1 MDPEQIRIQADLRG
15 LIEGDVHCD
24 SLFTQIYAS
33 DASIYEIKPLGVA
46 RPRSTRDVSEL
57 LKYCHQNQLPV
68 FPRGGGS
75 GLAGQSLGR
84 GIIVDFSRYMRRIH
98 PPRSGFVRVQSGVV
112 QADLNRSIDY
122 HHLLF
127 GPDPATRSVS
137 SIGSMLSVD
146 AAGSHFPR
154 YGSAG
159 DCVESLQVVL
169 SSGEVVE
176 LSSHAWGGL
185 PTPAQPAV
193 FGSTVFG
200 LPVFGSQGNQRTATG
215 NALPGQLAG
224 AAGQTGEAVARA
236 GATADRST
244 VHSTVPG
251 DTHAMG
257 PEGGNSIGETPS
269 AQRVQQLAEQVG
281 LLLQQNSGLLLR
293 PPWQDLSRGTGYCVE
308 KVLDGDQVNL
318 ARLMC
323 GAEGTLGVITEAT
336 LRVDAIPK
344 VRGLILL
351 FFSRLETAAKAVL
364 EFGREEVTACDL
376 MDRRLLEIARE
387 TEPVYES
394 IIPRGAEAMLL
405 VEVHGDEPQGV
416 RARLMQLLQR
426 LQRRGKPVVSYR
438 LTTDSAERNMLWRLA
453 RRVIPRLYKLKGN
466 LRPLPFVEDIL
477 VPPKRLP
484 EFLRDVQ
491 DILKL
496 ERVTATMFAHALHG
510 QVDIRPFLDLGNTG
524 DQLRMAS
531 LSETLIEKVLE
542 YGGAVGGSHSFGLS
556 RAGWA
561 EKQLGPRLELFRKI
575 KSIFDPV
582 GILNPGKFL
591 SPAPP
596 HVNENLRRTPKSTIA
611 PQTILFGKQHL
622 PVGNAFD
629 AAAALEEANVASPDS
644 SRASSGAPLQA
655 AAVTGVLVPSSETL
669 PDTDTLKAASLAGT
683 TSKPRLPVLL
693 AWENDES
700 AGYAARN
707 CNGCGRC
714 RTNAAAERMC
724 PVFRV
729 HKGEEASPRAKANLL
744 RGVITG
750 ALEPEHLESVEMK
763 QMADL
768 CFNCHQCRME
778 CPASVDIPKIVQEI
792 KAQHVAGHGLSL
804 SERLLNRVDIL
815 AALGSRFPN
824 LSNWA
829 LGNRA
834 MRWLLEKSFGIAG
847 GRKLPKVARRTFLR
861 WAAREKLN
869 RIERAPGRKVLFFVD
884 QYVNWHNPLL
894 GRALVEVLRHQK
906 VELYI
911 PTAQTPSY
919 MAMIAAGD
927 VERARKLVR
936 TNISLLAEAVRQ
948 GYTIVTTEPSA
959 ALCLQQEYRHLFES
973 EETELIAAHTYEA
986 CSYLWKM
993 HTRNELELDFRPVS
1007 MSVMY
1012 HEPCHSRIMDSNQPA
1027 LNLLR
1032 LVPGLQ
1038 VQTADAGCSGMA
1050 GTFGLQRKNYRTS
1063 LRIGWPLVSTM
1074 KGTSAQFGTTECTSC
1089 KLQMEQATTKPTVH
1103 PIAILAY
1110 AYGHMP
1116 QFGAWFSSR
1125 TEGTV
1130 VS

>member
-24 SLFTQIYAS
+24 PLLTQIYAS
-33 DASIYEIKPLGVA
+33 DASIYEVKPLGVA

-98 PPRSGFVRVQSGVV
+98 PPRNGVVRVQSGVV

-122 HHLLF
+122 HELLF

-169 SSGEVVE
+169 SSGDVVE
-176 LSSHAWGGL
+176 LSNHAWDSRVNW
-185 PTPAQPAV
+185 PEQVKSPA
-193 FGSTVFG
+193 
-200 LPVFGSQGNQRTATG
+200 
-215 NALPGQLAG
+215 
-224 AAGQTGEAVARA
+224 
-236 GATADRST
+236 
-244 VHSTVPG
+244 
-251 DTHAMG
+251 DT
-257 PEGGNSIGETPS
+257 SS
-269 AQRVQQLAEQVG
+269 AQRVQEIAQQVG

-293 PPWQDLSRGTGYCVE
+293 PPWQDLSRGTGYPVE

-336 LRVDAIPK
+336 LRVDEIPK

-387 TEPVYES
+387 TEPIYES

-405 VEVHGDEPQGV
+405 VEVHGEEPHGV
-416 RARLMQLLQR
+416 RTRLMQLLQR

-438 LTTDSAERNMLWRLA
+438 LTTDNAERNMLWRLA

-477 VPPKRLP
+477 VPAKRLP

-531 LSETLIEKVLE
+531 LSETLFEKVLE
-542 YGGAVGGSHSFGLS
+542 YGGAVGGNHSFGLS

-575 KSIFDPV
+575 KSIFDPL

-596 HVNENLRRTPKSTIA
+596 HVNENLRRTPKSTTI
-611 PQTILFGKQHL
+611 PQTILFGKQNL

-629 AAAALEEANVASPDS
+629 AVAALEEGP
-644 SRASSGAPLQA
+644 
-655 AAVTGVLVPSSETL
+655 AAVANSSQVGSIAQLQPASGTVSTGTVSTGTGSESL
-669 PDTDTLKAASLAGT
+669 PDTDTIRAATQTGT
-683 TSKPRLPVLL
+683 ITKPRLPVLL
-693 AWENDES
+693 AWKNDES
-700 AGYAARN
+700 VGYAARN

-750 ALEPEHLESVEMK
+750 ALDPEHLESVEMK
-763 QMADL
+763 QIADL

-778 CPASVDIPKIVQEI
+778 CPASVDIPKLVQEI

-804 SERLLNRVDIL
+804 SERMLNRVDAL

-829 LGNRA
+829 LGNRT

-927 VERARKLVR
+927 VARARKLVR

-959 ALCLQQEYRHLFES
+959 ALCLRHEYRHLFES
-973 EETELIAAHTYEA
+973 EETELIAANTLDA

-1012 HEPCHSRIMDSNQPA
+1012 HEPCHSRILDPTQPA

-1032 LVPGLQ
+1032 LIPGLQ
-1038 VQTADAGCSGMA
+1038 VQTAEAGCSGMA

-1103 PIAILAY
+1103 PIAVLAY

-1116 QFGAWFSSR
+1116 QFAAWFSLR

-1130 VS
+1130 VN

>member
-24 SLFTQIYAS
+24 PLFTQIYAS

-57 LKYCHQNQLPV
+57 LKYCHEHQLAV

-75 GLAGQSLGR
+75 GLAGQALGR

-98 PPRSGFVRVQSGVV
+98 APRDGTVRVQCGVV
-112 QADLNRSIDY
+112 QADLNRSIDF
-122 HHLLF
+122 HHMMF

-159 DCVESLQVVL
+159 DCVQSLQVVL
-169 SSGEVVE
+169 ADGEVVE
-176 LSSHAWGGL
+176 LSSHPWTGL
-185 PTPAQPAV
+185 LPAAEPVQ
-193 FGSTVFG
+193 FGAAMFG
-200 LPVFGSQGNQRTATG
+200 LPGFSTSASSAASPAGQRPLSSSTASDSLGSDGLGNTSSAG
-215 NALPGQLAG
+215 PPSALPSGQ
-224 AAGQTGEAVARA
+224 
-236 GATADRST
+236 
-244 VHSTVPG
+244 
-251 DTHAMG
+251 HA
-257 PEGGNSIGETPS
+257 PS
-269 AQRVQQLAEQVG
+269 QRVQQLAHQVG
-281 LLLQQNSGLLLR
+281 LLLQENSALLLR
-293 PPWQDLSRGTGYCVE
+293 PPWQEGARGCGYRVE
-308 KVLDGDQVNL
+308 KVLDGDRVQL

-323 GAEGTLGVITEAT
+323 GAEGTLGIITEAT
-336 LRVDAIPK
+336 LRIDPIPQ

-351 FFSRLETAAKAVL
+351 FFSRLETATKAVL
-364 EFGREEVTACDL
+364 DLGREEVTACDL

-387 TEPVYES
+387 TEPIYES

-405 VEVHGDEPQGV
+405 VELHGEEPLAV
-416 RARLMQLLQR
+416 RNRLMQLLQR

-438 LTTDSAERNMLWRLA
+438 LTTDNAERNMLWRLV
-453 RRVIPRLYKLKGN
+453 RRVIPRLYKLKGS
-466 LRPLPFVEDIL
+466 LRPLPFVEDIA

-491 DILKL
+491 DILKV

-510 QVDIRPFLDLGNTG
+510 HVDIRPFLDLANTG
-524 DQLRMAS
+524 DQLRLVS
-531 LSETLIEKVLE
+531 LSETLYEKVLQ
-542 YGGAVGGSHSFGLS
+542 YGGTIAGNHAFGLS

-561 EKQLGPRLELFRKI
+561 EKQLGPRLELCRKL
-575 KSIFDPV
+575 KNIFDPTGV
-582 GILNPGKFL
+582 LNPGKFL
-591 SPAPP
+591 SPTPP
-596 HVNENLRRTPKSTIA
+596 HVNEHLRRVPKFSNIPQLLTI
-611 PQTILFGKQHL
+611 GKQQI

-629 AAAALEEANVASPDS
+629 AAAALSDI
-644 SRASSGAPLQA
+644 
-655 AAVTGVLVPSSETL
+655 L
-669 PDTDTLKAASLAGT
+669 PDTGTLKAAAAAAGT
-683 TSKPRLPVLL
+683 APSSSMADKSLLPVLL
-693 AWENDES
+693 SWEAEQS
-700 AGYAARN
+700 VGYAART

-744 RGVITG
+744 RGIVTG
-750 ALEPEHLESVEMK
+750 GLELEHVESREMK
-763 QMADL
+763 AIADL
-768 CFNCHQCRME
+768 CFNCHQCRIE
-778 CPASVDIPKIVQEI
+778 CPAAVDIPKLVQEI
-792 KAQHVAGHGLSL
+792 KAQHVAGHGLTL
-804 SERLLNRVDIL
+804 SERLLNRIDLL
-815 AALGSRFPN
+815 ASLGSRFPN
-824 LSNWA
+824 ISNWA
-829 LGNRA
+829 LGNSS
-834 MRWLLEKSFGIAG
+834 MRWLLEKSFGIAAT
-847 GRKLPKVARRTFLR
+847 RKLPKVTRRTFLK

-869 RIERAPGRKVLFFVD
+869 RIDREAGHKVLYFVD

-906 VELYI
+906 VDVYI
-911 PTAQTPSY
+911 PTAQSPSF

-927 VERARKLVR
+927 VQRARKLVKS
-936 TNISLLAEAVRQ
+936 NISLLAEAVRQ

-959 ALCLQQEYRHLFES
+959 ALALRQEYRHLFQS
-973 EETELIAAHTYEA
+973 EETELIAANTFEA
-986 CSYLWKM
+986 CSYLWNM
-993 HTRNELELDFRPVS
+993 HNRNELELDFRPVS

-1012 HEPCHSRIMDSNQPA
+1012 HEPCHSRVLDANQPA

-1032 LVPGLQ
+1032 LIPGLQ

-1050 GTFGLQRKNYRTS
+1050 GTYGLQRNNFRTS

-1103 PIAILAY
+1103 PIAVMAY
-1110 AYGHMP
+1110 AYGRMP
-1116 QFGAWFSSR
+1116 QFAAWFSGR
-1125 TEGTV
+1125 NEGTV
-1130 VS
+1130 VN